1 MKLSTLKFANAQ
13 TVLSHS
19 KIRKIFIT
27 LTFLIFVICDRA
39 FGQKTFELRGKLTD
53 CSDSKPLILGNMFLK
68 QGDSIVQ
75 IVSVDDDG
83 QFNFK
88 KLSPGNYQLESYYFY
103 YPIKRQDI
111 AISSDTI
118 VAICISEGNSDKLLT
133 KYKLRNSYTIYYY
146 GMPAY
151 SDEDL
156 NKIGEKYGVQW
167 QNLGC
172 VSDDRFDKYN
182 KVIEKIL
189 AHRNGK
195 DWENKFW
202 NEVKQ
207 KYDK

>member
-1 MKLSTLKFANAQ
+1 MRT
-13 TVLSHS
+13 T
-19 KIRKIFIT
+19 III
-27 LTFLIFVICDRA
+27 LTFLTTFFCDSV
-39 FGQKTFELRGKLTD
+39 FGQTTFELIGKLTD
-53 CSDSKPLILGNMFLK
+53 CSDSKPLILGHMFLK

-75 IVSVDDDG
+75 VVPVDDEG

-111 AISSDTI
+111 AIPSDTI
-118 VAICISEGNSDKLLT
+118 VAICILEGNSDSLLT
-133 KYKLRNSYTIYYY
+133 TYKLRHSYTIYYY
-146 GMPAY
+146 GMPVY

-156 NKIGEKYGVQW
+156 NTIGEKYGVEW

-182 KVIEKIL
+182 KVIDKIL
-189 AHRNGK
+189 DHRNGK

-207 KYDK
+207 KYDN